1 MGEGA
6 VDAAP
11 YGPATL
17 IVPRGQDGTDPAPV
31 VAEIE
36 AALRSTGLPFR
47 FETVG
52 HPAEASA
59 LSRELL
65 RRGDRFLVAVGPDE
79 VVHHVV
85 DGLFVEGRPADPEAV
100 LGVIPVGAPV
110 DFARTFGL
118 PEDPAR
124 AAGHLTGENLYPID
138 AGLVSCAVDG
148 GAPARRPFVNIAQAG
163 LGAVVLARAGSLPGV
178 LGRARRFLGFWVSLA
193 ASRPTQVLL
202 TGDRRSW
209 EGRIHNVVIAN
220 CQYNG
225 DGVKISPRSWP
236 GDGYL
241 EVLVMKGP
249 RSDAFT
255 ILPRAYRGEHLPH
268 PNIVEY
274 RCRTLR
280 IEAERPLR
288 IEADGQVLGT
298 TPATFEVVPQS
309 VRLKI

>member
-1 MGEGA
+1 MEP
-6 VDAAP
+6 VEAAP

-17 IVPRGQDGTDPAPV
+17 IVPEGLDGTHSATV
-31 VAEIE
+31 KTEI
-36 AALRSTGLPFR
+36 AGALQSTGLPFR

-52 HPAEASA
+52 HPADASA

-65 RRGDRFLVAVGPDE
+65 RRGDRFVVAVGPDE
-79 VVHHVV
+79 VVHHVAN
-85 DGLFVEGRPADPEAV
+85 GLFVEGRPVDPEAV
-100 LGVIPVGAPV
+100 LGVIPMGAPV

-138 AGLVSCAVDG
+138 AGRVTCAMEG
-148 GAPARRPFVNIAQAG
+148 GAPAGRSFVNIAQAG
-163 LGAVVLARAGSLPGV
+163 LGATVVARAQSLPGA
-178 LGRARRFLGFWVSLA
+178 LGRARRFLSFWVSLA
-193 ASRPTQVLL
+193 GSRPTQVLL

-209 EGRIHNVVIAN
+209 EGRIHSVVIAN

-309 VRLKI
+309 IRLKI